1 MRISDWSSDVY
12 SSDLEARGRR
22 QRQDLAD
29 RAVELAR
36 VAAGEVAA
44 RGAVVRHEERV
55 AYEGGIA
62 DDVGRAGGGMARRV
76 HHAGFEGADR
86 EGLAVLE
93 QLVEL
98 APVRSEARFRVEDLL
113 EHALHDVYAGADG
126 GAAAELCLQIRRGGQ
141 VVGVRESGR
150 AHG

>member
-1 MRISDWSSDVY
+1 MRISDWSSDVC
-12 SSDLEARGRR
+12 SSDL
-22 QRQDLAD
+22 
-29 RAVELAR
+29 
-36 VAAGEVAA
+36 
-44 RGAVVRHEERV
+44 HEERV

-113 EHALHDVYAGADG
+113 EHALHDVDAGADG
-126 GAAAELCLQIRRGGQ
+126 GAAAELCLDRNSTRLNSI
-141 VVGVRESGR
+141 
-150 AHG
+150 H